1 MAVGSNRPDLDVRA
15 GATALLPRLLV
26 AGGED
31 DGAGGAAGAAGA
43 GGAAGGVV
51 AGEVGAPS

>member
-31 DGAGGAAGAAGA
+31 DGAGGAAGAAG
-43 GGAAGGVV
+43 GVV

>member
-1 MAVGSNRPDLDVRA
+1 MAVGSKRPDLDVRA

-31 DGAGGAAGAAGA
+31 DGVGG
-43 GGAAGGVV
+43 AGGVV

>member
-26 AGGED
+26 AVGED
-31 DGAGGAAGAAGA
+31 DGAGGA
-43 GGAAGGVV
+43 GGVVAGGVV

>member
-15 GATALLPRLLV
+15 GATALLPKLLV
-26 AGGED
+26 AGGQE
-31 DGAGGAAGAAGA
+31 DGAGAA
-43 GGAAGGVV
+43 GAAGGVV